1 MPRGF
6 KVQGVFMAKN
16 AGQSLSQWEMVSA
29 SRSAADPGWLRKPP
43 ESASGGLGLIRR
55 GAEAP
60 RRFCAVGAVLGKC
73 RLHWGRLAG
82 CEDSLGTPRGV

>member
-1 MPRGF
+1 
-6 KVQGVFMAKN
+6 MAKN
-16 AGQSLSQWEMVSA
+16 AGQSLSRWEMVSA
-29 SRSAADPGWLRKPP
+29 SRSAADPAGFGSLRK
-43 ESASGGLGLIRR
+43 ARAGALGLIRR

-73 RLHWGRLAG
+73 RLHWGCLAG